1 MPPIIDGLEMTDE
14 DTTRERREGAPFGEE
29 YPRSDEMQVA
39 MFIVFLLSW
48 IVDSFYLRSTTF
60 LAAYIPLPMRLFVAG
75 ASIVSGLYL
84 INESH
89 KLVIDEVRDEPALV
103 DSGVYS
109 RVRHPMYLGVLLT
122 YIGLISSTTSVVSL
136 GLWLGIFVAYDK
148 FAAYEEQDLTRLLG
162 EEYVDYKRR
171 VPRWVPR
178 MLPD

>member
-1 MPPIIDGLEMTDE
+1 MTDE
-14 DTTRERREGAPFGEE
+14 ASRHDRREGARFGEE

-39 MFIVFLLSW
+39 MFIVFLLLW
-48 IVDSFYLRSTTF
+48 ILDSFFLRYTTF

-103 DSGVYS
+103 ASGVYS
-109 RVRHPMYLGVLLT
+109 RVRHPMYLGMLLT
-122 YIGLISSTTSVVSL
+122 YLWLISSTMSVVSF
-136 GLWLGIFVAYDK
+136 GLWLGVFMAYDK

-178 MLPD
+178 RLPD

>member
-1 MPPIIDGLEMTDE
+1 MPPIINGLEMSDE
-14 DTTRERREGAPFGEE
+14 DSTHDRLEGARFGEE

-39 MFIVFLLSW
+39 MFIVFLLLW
-48 IVDSFYLRSTTF
+48 ILDSFFLRSTKF

-89 KLVIDEVRDEPALV
+89 KLVIDEVPDEPALV
-103 DSGVYS
+103 DSGMYS

-122 YIGLISSTTSVVSL
+122 YLGLISSTMSVVSF
-136 GLWLGIFVAYDK
+136 GLLFGVFVVYDK
-148 FAAYEEQDLTRLLG
+148 FAAYEEQDLIRLLG
-162 EEYVDYKRR
+162 EEYVDYKRL

-178 MLPD
+178 ILPG